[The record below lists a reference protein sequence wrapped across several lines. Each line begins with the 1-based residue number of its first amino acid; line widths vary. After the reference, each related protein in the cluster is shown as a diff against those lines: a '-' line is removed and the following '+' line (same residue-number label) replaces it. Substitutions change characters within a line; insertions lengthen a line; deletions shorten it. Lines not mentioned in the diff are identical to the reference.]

1 MRPLRLMMQA
11 FGPYV
16 AAQTI
21 DFTRLGE
28 RQFFLVH
35 GPTGAGKTTIFDAI
49 CFALYG
55 KTSSERDARN
65 MRSAY
70 APASLPTRVELDFAL
85 GDTCYRVVREP
96 AQRLTKQRGTGT
108 TERPAK
114 VEFIKIAVDGTEL
127 ESMGDRNVQ
136 GKILD
141 LIGFDVDQFRQ
152 VVLLPQGNFRQL
164 LLASSAEREQILAKL
179 FATEIAARVAAL
191 LKERAQMLASSFE
204 EAKRDRERDLGA
216 ENVATEEEL
225 QSAIETTQAEWKE
238 AKDAELVLAKARQEA
253 QQSAQAAQTWQDL
266 KSKETTALAVQKK
279 LADESEMM
287 QEKAAELE
295 RWQKATT
302 MADSMQALTDEQTKG
317 SRYRKQQSEWEPEL
331 TQLQEDALYWG
342 KEEEF
347 LNAERSAQSE
357 YKLEQE
363 RLTRV
368 IGWFDEVAQLTRQE
382 EENKKKLAAA
392 QARQKEAQ
400 AEAEQISKCITDL
413 SEQGNALR
421 ELAEKSPI
429 WEEKLASQRR
439 QQKEY
444 EAYRKRQQDHD
455 AVSGDIETVKNTLA
469 LQQTAL
475 QNVVKKREHLA
486 DLREK
491 NWAAWL
497 GAELTT
503 GTPCPVCGSLHHPQP
518 AVADEEMP
526 DEATWQEVQ
535 EEEKLAQEKLAA
547 TQQLL
552 SQLTERESLL
562 VQELN
567 AADALLTSLT
577 DTQLA
582 EQEAELQSKHQEATA
597 AQAEFERVKVQL
609 TEQQKQEKKANE
621 TLQKINEELAEI
633 ESAGTV
639 VATKREE
646 AQRQIPP
653 QFTNAESVKAQVVQL
668 KEKIEN
674 YERREKAFS
683 ETAKEVQKK
692 EQDLRQQYEEVTRRL
707 EECRHNYKTKRD
719 ALLERA
725 KASGFTDMTLLAAAI
740 AQGSSIPERQQEIQ
754 KYQADCIANKTRLEE
769 IKKELDGMAVPDL
782 EKVMA
787 AVSQAEKEHKAAVE
801 RKTMLGMK
809 AKRLADVAQKMKE
822 YAQIFAKLD
831 QKHAVVGRLSELANG
846 SSVIGEQGRLSFQR
860 YVLQTLLDDVI
871 MAANVRLEKMS
882 HRRYQLVRAQAATDQ
897 RRAAGLDL
905 EVNDFWTGDRRP
917 ANTLSG
923 GETFQASLA
932 LALGLA
938 DTAQA
943 YAGGLRLDTVFV
955 DEGFGTL
962 DADALNEAIRILTD
976 LREGGRLVGII
987 SHVEE
992 LRQRIDTRLEI
1003 EKTETGSRAHWV
1015 LG

>member
-70 APASLPTRVELDFAL
+70 APESLPTRVELDFAL

-179 FATEIAARVAAL
+179 FATEIAARVASL
-191 LKERAQMLASSFE
+191 LKERAQALASSFE

-225 QSAIETTQAEWKE
+225 QSAIQTTQAELNE
-238 AKDAELVLAKARQEA
+238 AKDAELFLAKARQEA

-266 KSKETTALAVQKK
+266 KSKEKTALAVQQK

-287 QEKAAELE
+287 QEKTAELE

-331 TQLQEDALYWG
+331 KQLQEKALYWG

-382 EENKKKLAAA
+382 EENQKELAAA
-392 QARQKEAQ
+392 QARQKVAQ
-400 AEAEQISKCITDL
+400 AEAERIAKAITDL

-421 ELAEKSPI
+421 ELAEKEPI
-429 WEEKLASQRR
+429 WEEKLASHQRR
-439 QQKEY
+439 QKEY
-444 EAYRKRQQDHD
+444 QAYRKRQQDHD
-455 AVSGDIETVKNTLA
+455 AVSGDIETLKNTLA

-497 GAELTT
+497 GAELTA

-526 DEATWQEVQ
+526 DETTWQEAQ
-535 EEEKLAQEKLAA
+535 DAEKLAQEELAA

-562 VQELN
+562 AQELN
-567 AADALLTSLT
+567 AADALLVSLT
-577 DTQLA
+577 DTQLI
-582 EQEAELQSKHQEATA
+582 EQETELQAKYQEAMS

-609 TEQQKQEKKANE
+609 TAQQEQEKKANE
-621 TLQKINEELAEI
+621 TLQKINEKLAEI
-633 ESAGTV
+633 ESAVTV
-639 VATKREE
+639 VATKCEE
-646 AQRQIPP
+646 AQRQIPL

-668 KEKIEN
+668 REKIEN

-683 ETAKEVQKK
+683 SKAKEVQRK
-692 EQDLRQQYEEVTRRL
+692 EQEIRQQYEEVTRRL

-725 KASGFTDMTLLAAAI
+725 KASGFADMTLLAEAV
-740 AQGSSIPERQQEIQ
+740 AQARSITERQQEIQ

-769 IKKELDGMAVPDL
+769 IKKELDGMATPDL

-787 AVSQAEKEHKAAVE
+787 AVSQAEKEHKEAVD

-809 AKRLADVAQKMKE
+809 AQRLADVAQKMKE
-822 YAQIFAKLD
+822 YAQVFSKLD
-831 QKHAVVGRLSELANG
+831 QKQAVVGRLSELANG
-846 SSVIGEQGRLSFQR
+846 SSVTGEQGRLSFQR

>member
-70 APASLPTRVELDFAL
+70 APTSLPTRVELDFAL

-114 VEFIKIAVDGTEL
+114 VEFVKIAGDGKEL

-179 FATEIAARVAAL
+179 FATEIAARVASL
-191 LKERAQMLASSFE
+191 LKERAQALASSFE

-216 ENVATEEEL
+216 ENVTTEEEL
-225 QSAIETTQAEWKE
+225 QSAIQTTQAELNE

-253 QQSAQAAQTWQDL
+253 QQLAQAAQTWQDL
-266 KSKETTALAVQKK
+266 KSKEKTALAVQKK

-287 QEKAAELE
+287 QEKTAELE
-295 RWQKATT
+295 RWQKAET

-317 SRYRKQQSEWEPEL
+317 SRYRQQQIEWEPEL
-331 TQLQEDALYWG
+331 KQLQEKALYWG

-382 EENKKKLAAA
+382 EENQKKLAAA
-392 QARQKEAQ
+392 EARQKTAQ
-400 AEAEQISKCITDL
+400 AETERITKNITDL

-421 ELAEKSPI
+421 ELAEKTPI
-429 WEEKLASQRR
+429 WEGKLASQRR

-444 EAYRKRQQDHD
+444 QAYRKRQQDHH
-455 AVSGDIETVKNTLA
+455 AVSADIETVKNTLA

-475 QNVVKKREHLA
+475 QNAVQKREHLA

-497 GAELTT
+497 GAELTA
-503 GTPCPVCGSLHHPQP
+503 GTPCPVCGSLHHPRP

-526 DEATWQEVQ
+526 DEATWQEAQ

-562 VQELN
+562 AQELN
-567 AADALLTSLT
+567 AADALLVSLT
-577 DTQLA
+577 DTQLI
-582 EQEAELQSKHQEATA
+582 EQETELQAKHQEAMS

-609 TEQQKQEKKANE
+609 TEQQGQEKKANE

-633 ESAGTV
+633 ESAVTV
-639 VATKREE
+639 VTTKREE

-653 QFTNAESVKAQVVQL
+653 QFTNAESLKAQVVRLQ
-668 KEKIEN
+668 EKIEN

-692 EQDLRQQYEEVTRRL
+692 EQDLRHKY
-707 EECRHNYKTKRD
+707 KRD

-740 AQGSSIPERQQEIQ
+740 AQGPSITERRQEIQ

-782 EKVMA
+782 AKVMA

-801 RKTMLGMK
+801 RTTMLGIK
-809 AKRLADVAQKMKE
+809 AKRLADAAQKMKE

-831 QKHAVVGRLSELANG
+831 QQQAVVGRLSELANG
-846 SSVIGEQGRLSFQR
+846 SSVTGEQGRLSFQR

>member
-21 DFTRLGE
+21 DFTHLGE

-70 APASLPTRVELDFAL
+70 APTSLPTRVELDFAL

-114 VEFIKIAVDGTEL
+114 VEFIKIAGDGKEL

-179 FATEIAARVAAL
+179 FATEIAARVASL
-191 LKERAQMLASSFE
+191 LKERAQALASSFE

-216 ENVATEEEL
+216 ENVTTEEEL
-225 QSAIETTQAEWKE
+225 QSAIQTTQAELNE

-266 KSKETTALAVQKK
+266 KSKEKTALAVQKK

-287 QEKAAELE
+287 QEKTAELE
-295 RWQKATT
+295 RWQKAAT

-317 SRYRKQQSEWEPEL
+317 SQYRDRQRKLEPEL
-331 TQLQEDALYWG
+331 KQLQEETLYWG

-368 IGWFDEVAQLTRQE
+368 IGWFDEAAQLTRQE
-382 EENKKKLAAA
+382 EENKKKHTAA
-392 QARQKEAQ
+392 QAETERITKT
-400 AEAEQISKCITDL
+400 ITDL

-421 ELAEKSPI
+421 ELAEKTPI

-439 QQKEY
+439 EQKEY
-444 EAYRKRQQDHD
+444 QAYRKWQQDHA
-455 AVSGDIETVKNTLA
+455 AVSEDIEIAKNTLA

-475 QNVVKKREHLA
+475 QNAVQRRERLA

-497 GAELTT
+497 GAELTA
-503 GTPCPVCGSLHHPQP
+503 GAPCPVCGSLHHPQP

-526 DEATWQEVQ
+526 DEATWQDAQ
-535 EEEKLAQEKLAA
+535 EEEKLEQEKLAA

-562 VQELN
+562 AQELN
-567 AADALLTSLT
+567 AADALLVSLT
-577 DTQLA
+577 DTQLI
-582 EQEAELQSKHQEATA
+582 EQEAELQAKHQEATA

-609 TEQQKQEKKANE
+609 TAQQEQEKKANE

-633 ESAGTV
+633 ESAVTV

-646 AQRQIPP
+646 AQRQIPL

-668 KEKIEN
+668 REKIEN

-683 ETAKEVQKK
+683 SKAKEVQKK

-725 KASGFTDMTLLAAAI
+725 KSSGFTDMTLLAAAI
-740 AQGSSIPERQQEIQ
+740 VQEPVITERQQEIQ
-754 KYQADCIANKTRLEE
+754 KYQADCIANQTRLEE

-782 EKVMA
+782 PKVMA

-801 RKTMLGMK
+801 RTTMLGIQV
-809 AKRLADVAQKMKE
+809 KRLADAAQKMKE

-831 QKHAVVGRLSELANG
+831 QKQAVVGRLSELANG
-846 SSVIGEQGRLSFQR
+846 SSVTGEQGRLSFQR

-871 MAANVRLEKMS
+871 MAANIRLEKMS

>member
-70 APASLPTRVELDFAL
+70 APTSLPTRVELDFAL

-96 AQRLTKQRGTGT
+96 AQRLSKQRGTGT

-114 VEFIKIAVDGTEL
+114 VEFVKIAGDGKEL

-141 LIGFDVDQFRQ
+141 LICFDVDQFRQ

-164 LLASSAEREQILAKL
+164 LLASSVEREQILAKL
-179 FATEIAARVAAL
+179 FATEIAARVASL
-191 LKERAQMLASSFE
+191 LKERAQALASSFE

-216 ENVATEEEL
+216 ENVTTEEEL
-225 QSAIETTQAEWKE
+225 QSAIQITQAEWNE

-253 QQSAQAAQTWQDL
+253 QQSAHAAQTWQDL
-266 KSKETTALAVQKK
+266 KSKEKIALAVQKK

-317 SRYRKQQSEWEPEL
+317 SRYRQQQSEWEPEL
-331 TQLQEDALYWG
+331 KQLQEETLYWA

-347 LNAERSAQSE
+347 LDAERSAQSE

-382 EENKKKLAAA
+382 EENQKK
-392 QARQKEAQ
+392 QERQKAAQ
-400 AEAEQISKCITDL
+400 AEAERFAKAITDL

-421 ELAEKSPI
+421 ELAEKEPI
-429 WEEKLASQRR
+429 WEEKLASHKRR
-439 QQKEY
+439 QKEY
-444 EAYRKRQQDHD
+444 QAYRKRQQDHD
-455 AVSGDIETVKNTLA
+455 AVRGDIETLKNTLA

-497 GAELTT
+497 GAELTA

-518 AVADEEMP
+518 AVTDEEMP
-526 DEATWQEVQ
+526 DEATWQDAQ

-562 VQELN
+562 AQELN
-567 AADALLTSLT
+567 AADALLASLT
-577 DTQLA
+577 DTQLI
-582 EQEAELQSKHQEATA
+582 EQETELQTKHQEAMS

-609 TEQQKQEKKANE
+609 TAQQEQEKKANE
-621 TLQKINEELAEI
+621 TLQKINEELAKI

-639 VATKREE
+639 VTTKLEE

-668 KEKIEN
+668 REKIEN

-683 ETAKEVQKK
+683 SKAKEVQKK
-692 EQDLRQQYEEVTRRL
+692 EQDLRQEYEKVTRLL

-719 ALLERA
+719 GLLERA
-725 KASGFTDMTLLAAAI
+725 KASGFTDMTLLAEAI
-740 AQGSSIPERQQEIQ
+740 AQGPSITERRQEIQ

-782 EKVMA
+782 AKVMA

-801 RKTMLGMK
+801 RTTMLGIK
-809 AKRLADVAQKMKE
+809 AKRLADAAQKMKE

-831 QKHAVVGRLSELANG
+831 QQQAVVGRLSELANG
-846 SSVIGEQGRLSFQR
+846 SSVTGEQGRLSFQR

-871 MAANVRLEKMS
+871 MAANVRLGKMS